1 MTLRRRL
8 AKLERKEGRGIAKRP
23 VIYYQIVQRG
33 ADGAL
38 STETHS
44 ARIPETRNGATDLLE
59 RAPGESETAF
69 RHRVEI
75 VLGDS
80 A

>member
-1 MTLRRRL
+1 MNLRRRL
-8 AKLERKEGRGIAKRP
+8 VKLERKAGRGVVKRP
-23 VIYYQIVQRG
+23 VIYYQIVQRR
-33 ADGAL
+33 ADGIL
-38 STETHS
+38 SAETHS
-44 ARIPETRNGATDLLE
+44 ARILETPNGATDFLE

-80 A
+80 T

>member
-1 MTLRRRL
+1 MTLQRRMV
-8 AKLERKEGRGIAKRP
+8 KLEQRAGLGVAKRP

-33 ADGAL
+33 ADGIL
-38 STETHS
+38 SAETHS
-44 ARIPETRNGATDLLE
+44 ARILETPNGATDFLE

-80 A
+80 T

>member
-1 MTLRRRL
+1 MN
-8 AKLERKEGRGIAKRP
+8 RKSAECLSTVSP

-33 ADGAL
+33 ADGIL
-38 STETHS
+38 SAETHS
-44 ARIPETRNGATDLLE
+44 ARIPETPNGATDFLE

-69 RHRVEI
+69 RQRVEI
-75 VLGDS
+75 ALSGS